1 VALAAV
7 EIAVGVAALTIDHA
21 ASALAVSA
29 VYTGFGAFVWY
40 ALRRR
45 IPIQSCGCF
54 GRVDTPPSTAHLA
67 LDGTFALAGF
77 VVAYT
82 GSLAGRLGTA
92 SVLESSGVLVVATI
106 GAYVSYLLLAELPTL
121 MLAVREIE

>member
-1 VALAAV
+1 
-7 EIAVGVAALTIDHA
+7 
-21 ASALAVSA
+21 
-29 VYTGFGAFVWY
+29 
-40 ALRRR
+40 
-45 IPIQSCGCF
+45 
-54 GRVDTPPSTAHLA
+54 
-67 LDGTFALAGF
+67 LAGF

-121 MLAVREIE
+121 MQAVREIE